1 MKHFAAEPGG
11 DNRYPV
17 NATRIFAVKSAL
29 ETAYQRYRCTLMFLT
44 SMTDFG
50 LRCIFVK
57 SFHTLESAQL
67 NMSNKIPEG
76 WKAASSSASAVTEL
90 ECLFEVTAAELQFED
105 DESKKYIIEDSQSQQ
120 TAATAAKIQHCIH
133 RAINFSLATPWS
145 ETFGPMTVDNVWG
158 TRFWEGF
165 ADVVMTKYCQTW
177 HLDFADFRPG
187 MFTAPVPFAK
197 RICWEQELTDQNSK
211 KANQFP
217 CFFTCSRQYPGS

>member
-1 MKHFAAEPGG
+1 
-11 DNRYPV
+11 
-17 NATRIFAVKSAL
+17 
-29 ETAYQRYRCTLMFLT
+29 MFLT

-50 LRCIFVK
+50 LRCIFVQ

-76 WKAASSSASAVTEL
+76 WKAASSSASAVTEP
-90 ECLFEVTAAELQFED
+90 ECLFEVTAAELQVEEE
-105 DESKKYIIEDSQSQQ
+105 ESKNYVIEDRQIRQS
-120 TAATAAKIQHCIH
+120 AATAAQIQQCIH
-133 RAINFSLATPWS
+133 RAINFSLTTPWS

-197 RICWEQELTDQNSK
+197 RICWEQDLTDQNSK

-217 CFFTCSRQYPGS
+217 CFYSCSRQYPGS